1 MKQTSVTSNRGIS
14 AQKPLSLSPSDR
26 QLNERD
32 RHVRPVI
39 SCIIH
44 DIGLQ
49 VAPDPNG
56 IPPIFI

>member
-1 MKQTSVTSNRGIS
+1 MKQTSVTSNVGIS
-14 AQKPLSLSPSDR
+14 AQKHLSYPLR
-26 QLNERD
+26 QTVERG

-44 DIGLQ
+44 DAGLQ
-49 VAPDPNG
+49 VALDPNG